1 VKLLILAHQAS
12 LYVLLSRFRNPIFPA
27 HSAASATIASAHVAA
42 AAANLLLLYSSVYL
56 LHHASVT
63 HIRRISSPPVQNM
76 CAPSPFL
83 LFFAFLYVC
92 LAIPTGAVC
101 ALCRRSIVWAG
112 IRYGIKDG
120 GVASVVSALL
130 SAAIPFTHTLQVRS
144 DGSSRPYSDALQ
156 ESRRQYA
163 SMLKSK

>member
-1 VKLLILAHQAS
+1 MAG
-12 LYVLLSRFRNPIFPA
+12 
-27 HSAASATIASAHVAA
+27 AHVAV
-42 AAANLLLLYSSVYL
+42 AAANLLLLYTSVYF
-56 LHHASVT
+56 LHHASVM

-120 GVASVVSALL
+120 GVACVVRGCTAVGLYTFHSHFA
-130 SAAIPFTHTLQVRS
+130 
-144 DGSSRPYSDALQ
+144 G
-156 ESRRQYA
+156 EE
-163 SMLKSK
+163 